1 MTLQELKH
9 TFLTKLDGRYP
20 KEEINSFFHL
30 LVNHTLSLNK
40 IEVALNPNFDV
51 SNDVTEFF
59 KNALAE
65 LKSEKPIQYIMGS
78 TKFYGLPFTVNE
90 NTLIPRPETEELV
103 NWIIKDVQKVN
114 LQPTTNNQ
122 QPITILDIGTGSG
135 CIAIS
140 LAKSLQSAEVY
151 AIDISEKALQVA
163 KQNAKQNEL
172 TIHFMEADILNL
184 DAILGITKDLRFD
197 IIVSNPPYIRNLEKV
212 EIKKNVLDY
221 EPHTALFVDDKD
233 SLFFYK
239 AIADFA
245 KKNLKKEGKLYV
257 EINQYLGKETI
268 SLLQNKGFKNIELRK
283 DLFGNDRMIKASF

>member
-9 TFLTKLDGRYP
+9 TFLTELDGQYP

-30 LVNHTLSLNK
+30 LVNHTLHLNK

-51 SNDVTEFF
+51 NNDVAEYF

-65 LKSEKPIQYIMGS
+65 LKTEKPIQYIIGS

-103 NWIIKDVQKVN
+103 DWIVKDAQKTN
-114 LQPTTNNQ
+114 LQPT
-122 QPITILDIGTGSG
+122 TILDIGTGSG

-140 LAKSLQSAEVY
+140 LAKNLPSAEVY

-163 KQNAKQNEL
+163 KQNAKQNGV
-172 TIHFMEADILNL
+172 TVHFIEADILSSDTNL
-184 DAILGITKDLRFD
+184 NTTKDLRFD

-221 EPHTALFVDDKD
+221 EPHTALFVNDENP
-233 SLFFYK
+233 LIFYK

-245 KKNLKKEGKLYV
+245 KKNLKKEGKLYL

-283 DLFGNDRMIKASF
+283 DLFGNDRMLKAFF

>member
-9 TFLTKLDGRYP
+9 AFLTELDGQYP
-20 KEEINSFFHL
+20 KEEINSFFHS
-30 LVNHTLSLNK
+30 LVNHTLHLNK

-51 SNDVTEFF
+51 NNDVAEYF

-65 LKSEKPIQYIMGS
+65 LKSEKPIQYIIGS
-78 TKFYGLPFTVNE
+78 TEFYGLPFTVNK

-103 NWIIKDVQKVN
+103 NWIVKDAQKTN
-114 LQPTTNNQ
+114 LQPT
-122 QPITILDIGTGSG
+122 TILDIGTGSG

-140 LAKSLQSAEVY
+140 LAKNLPSAEVY

-163 KQNAKQNEL
+163 KQNAKQNGV
-172 TIHFMEADILNL
+172 TVHFIEADILSSDTNL
-184 DAILGITKDLRFD
+184 NTTKDLRFD

-221 EPHTALFVDDKD
+221 EPHTALFVNDENP
-233 SLFFYK
+233 LIFYK

-245 KKNLKKEGKLYV
+245 KKNLKKEGKLYL
-257 EINQYLGKETI
+257 EINQYLGKETTA
-268 SLLQNKGFKNIELRK
+268 LFQNKGFKSIELRK
-283 DLFGNDRMIKASF
+283 DLFGNDRMLKASF